1 MYTDTSAPMIADSAQ
16 ESTDSWAAPPPTSR
30 GGESIAA

>member
-16 ESTDSWAAPPPTSR
+16 ESTDSWVAPQPKSHNEEP
-30 GGESIAA
+30 IAV